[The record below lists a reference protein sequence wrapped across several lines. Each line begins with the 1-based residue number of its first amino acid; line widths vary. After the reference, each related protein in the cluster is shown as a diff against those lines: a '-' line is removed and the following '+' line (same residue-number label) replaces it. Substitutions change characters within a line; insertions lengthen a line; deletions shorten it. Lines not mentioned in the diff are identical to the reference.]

1 MSQQCAVTKCNRT
14 SRGLCDCCQQNL
26 CLQHLNE
33 HNASLISQLNPL
45 TDEIN
50 ALGDRL
56 KTLNIQKAVGG
67 CHQKLEKWRM
77 DCHRKIDHFFE
88 QKSKELYRLFD
99 EKVQKQQ
106 EGIVRIQSKVAE
118 VIREQETTRQ
128 DIDSLAST
136 IRQLESNMN
145 KIEQMCFT
153 ITTRPLLIDGTLIS
167 IRETTECELD
177 LSTLTPIY
185 KNIDRP
191 AESQVIITSN
201 DRFLLMHRK
210 PNLCFVDQGLNIVKE
225 VSWPHDNIYDMCWSS
240 TLNRFIVIGERIVF
254 LVDENRMSI
263 ENVSTIEER
272 NWESCTCS
280 ETFLFLSTNELASS
294 IMKFRLLPSIE
305 LVSEWKSSHTCARDE
320 CIHKIL
326 YNNETLGVIIMN
338 HSEKSLRMEL
348 RHVETLNCIW
358 LLQFDTV
365 CNQDIAFRCSLL
377 TCDEWLLIDYETKRL
392 VHITKEGKLKTT
404 TPYDD
409 IPYRA
414 NLFSNML
421 AVSRYDGVDFY
432 KL

>member
-26 CLQHLNE
+26 CLQHLSE

-67 CHQKLEKWRM
+67 CHRKLEEWRM

-88 QKSKELYRLFD
+88 RKSKELDRLFD
-99 EKVQKQQ
+99 KKVKKQQ
-106 EGIVRIQSKVAE
+106 KGIFRIRSKVAE
-118 VIREQETTRQ
+118 LIHEQETTRQ
-128 DIDSLAST
+128 DIDSLTST
-136 IRQLESNMN
+136 IRQIESNMN

-153 ITTRPLLIDGTLIS
+153 ITTRRLLIDGTLIS
-167 IRETTECELD
+167 IRETTESELD
-177 LSTLTPIY
+177 LSTLPPIY
-185 KNIDRP
+185 KKINCC
-191 AESQVIITSN
+191 AGNSMIINN

-225 VSWPHDNIYDMCWSS
+225 VLWPHEIIYDLCWSS
-240 TLNRFIVIGERIVF
+240 ALNRFIVIGERIVF
-254 LVDENRMSI
+254 LVDENTMTV
-263 ENVSTIEER
+263 ENVSAIEER
-272 NWESCTCS
+272 DWLSCTCS
-280 ETFLFLSTNELASS
+280 ETFLFLSTNGFPSS

-305 LVSEWKSSHTCARDE
+305 LVKNWKSPHTCSRNEFIDN
-320 CIHKIL
+320 IL
-326 YNNETLGVIIMN
+326 YNNETLGVTIMN
-338 HSEKSLRMEL
+338 RSEKSFRMEL
-348 RHVETLNCIW
+348 RSIETLNCIW

-365 CNQDIAFRCSLL
+365 CNQNIPFHCCLL
-377 TCDEWLLIDYETKRL
+377 TCDEWVLADYETNRL
-392 VHITKEGKLKTT
+392 LHITKDGKLKRTI
-404 TPYDD
+404 PYDG
-409 IPYRA
+409 IPYCA

-421 AVSRYDGVDFY
+421 VVSTNGGVNFH